1 MLVPSGH
8 CSGTELLVAVLLG
21 YVKTTGRAAVL
32 EVAETLAADSRL
44 GLHSY
49 PIFERVRR
57 PERSVRVG
65 GLGHHTQRDLVAAAD
80 CPCCWVL
87 GHLCC

>member
-44 GLHSY
+44 DSHSY
-49 PIFERVRR
+49 PAFERVRR
-57 PERSVRVG
+57 HERSVSFG
-65 GLGHHTQRDLVAAAD
+65 GLGHHTQRDLLSAAD
-80 CPCCWVL
+80 RPRR
-87 GHLCC
+87 